1 MANKFYGAISH
12 IGGADGDLD
21 SISTSVLSD
30 GDGAMVIDAILNEV
44 YFYTLDSSSSEVED
58 TTNFTVIK
66 PDDEGSTPGKRWLLV
81 SSASVGGT
89 FTSTVT
95 LEDTANGQILM
106 NPSNGALEIT
116 RVGGS
121 PFIDLKNQIADDF
134 DVRIVLSGGN
144 LLFQGVGTGTENM
157 AIMKPND
164 AVDLYFN
171 NLISFQTKANGVNF
185 FDSNSKA
192 AELVFSGD
200 TLFLKNFTHSGEL
213 ELRGEDAGGNT
224 IKFLQGDPDG
234 ATSLYYTDKKTMDT
248 FVNGGEYGIRLYAS
262 DSNSVKLIK
271 RDPGGLQIQHQR
283 DEDTFSTGLDVIET
297 DGVQGE
303 GWTGAVHGISVST
316 IMNQNYVADEEG
328 GGIFNNLQGT
338 GTATLWGQDNLT
350 FGPTAAQATKIVGLS
365 QFVANRHSGV
375 LNGVGLSVTTNRQG
389 SNGPTEIASTQTYTL
404 QAGIIV
410 NGIAGNASG
419 TDPGFK
425 YGMMI
430 GNFSFGGW
438 FPAVQSKLTYGMII
452 DSYTSGGIHI
462 GQPYTGNA
470 PYLTFGGGSPGDD
483 PNNSNDYLTVTEESG
498 AIVWRD
504 PRQTDSWTISQ
515 NADNI
520 AFIGGADNT
529 GHVTIGSEITLT
541 AKATGSVAI
550 NSLFHNSADGKL
562 YWKDAA
568 GTDHALY

>member
-134 DVRIVLSGGN
+134 DVRMVLSGGN
-144 LLFQGVGTGTENM
+144 LLFQGKDGAATETM
-157 AIMKPND
+157 AEFKPGLGCN
-164 AVDLYFN
+164 LYYDN
-171 NLISFQTKANGVNF
+171 AAALKTAANGINVL
-185 FDSNSKA
+185 A
-192 AELVFSGD
+192 AGANTAEIVYTGD
-200 TLFLKNFTHSGEL
+200 TLLLKSFVHGGEL
-213 ELRGEDAGGNT
+213 ELRGEDAGGST
-224 IKFLQGDPDG
+224 VKYLQGNPDG

-297 DGVQGE
+297 DGAQGE

-350 FGPTAAQATKIVGLS
+350 FGPTAVQATKIVGLS
-365 QFVANRHSGV
+365 QFVANRNAAQVNS
-375 LNGVGLSVTTNRQG
+375 VGLSVVTDRQG
-389 SNGPTEIASTQTYTL
+389 GGPTEIASTQTYTM
-404 QAGIIV
+404 QAGIV
-410 NGIAGNASG
+410 VTGVAGNASG
-419 TDPGFK
+419 TDAGFK

-438 FPAVQSKLTYGMII
+438 FPATQSRFTYGMII
-452 DSYTSGGIHI
+452 DSYSSGGIHI
-462 GQPYTGNA
+462 GQPYSGTA

-483 PNNSNDYLTVTEESG
+483 PNDSNDYLKIIEEGG